1 MDVYTIGMFSRHT
14 AVHASLP
21 IHNVNQRF
29 RLSARYVTTSNATKP
44 IPPPFHLAVSW
55 RVSDPVGSTRS
66 RIVLVGSQPART
78 RWFIPRRDETYK
90 SAESPLST
98 TEQAELSLFR
108 KNRAASPSYVTD
120 NHRGDAICRSKSQPG
135 AAKSPNRSADSTSSR
150 RRMKPPSEI
159 VHDLRPKAPAFI
171 RRVLFL
177 HSALLMGWHAR
188 RAWRPQVA
196 QARGAH
202 LRACLLSGPSAA

>member
-159 VHDLRPKAPAFI
+159 VHCASSWGGLKSSPNPNRGAI
-171 RRVLFL
+171 
-177 HSALLMGWHAR
+177 HAR
-188 RAWRPQVA
+188 FQDYDGR
-196 QARGAH
+196 RGH
-202 LRACLLSGPSAA
+202 VLGPHRLPGRRSSYTRKLTGR